1 MRLASTP
8 ALVRSSHVI
17 SPGQGQGTTPPL
29 PTPPTS
35 PSPPAVPQVS
45 GQVTPLTPPVVDVA
59 GPSVDVL
66 NAQLIGLRAQ
76 LRGFQDQTRVIR
88 SELRHAKD
96 PVERAQLM
104 TRYADVQGQSAQIQ
118 GEIARVQA
126 DIATRQ
132 GVEAGRTSSTQ
143 TNSPMRGIDPD
154 YVAGLM
160 FAFIFAVAMP
170 IALAY
175 ARRIWK
181 GKPTAAPAPENP
193 ASAQRL
199 ERMEQAIDSI
209 AIEVERI
216 SEAQRFVTKVM
227 VERAPSQASSDAGGN
242 GASSLG
248 EGQPIRALGAGAM
261 PIETVKKSDKLRV

>member
-8 ALVRSSHVI
+8 APVHSLNVI
-17 SPGQGQGTTPPL
+17 SPTQGQGTTPPV
-29 PTPPTS
+29 PTPPTP
-35 PSPPAVPQVS
+35 PSPPALSQAA
-45 GQVTPLTPPVVDVA
+45 GQATPLTPPVVDVS
-59 GPSVDVL
+59 GPSIDVL
-66 NAQLIGLRAQ
+66 NAQLVGLRAQ
-76 LRGFQDQTRVIR
+76 LRGFQDQIRVIR
-88 SELRHAKD
+88 TELRHTKD

-104 TRYADVQGQSAQIQ
+104 TRYADVQGQSAQLQ

-126 DIATRQ
+126 EIATRQ

-154 YVAGLM
+154 YIAGLM

-181 GKPTAAPAPENP
+181 GKPTAAPAAENP

-216 SEAQRFVTKVM
+216 SESQRFVTKVM
-227 VERAPSQASSDAGGN
+227 VERAPSQASSDAGSN
-242 GASSLG
+242 GASPLG
-248 EGQPIRALGAGAM
+248 EDQAIRALGAGAL
-261 PIETVKKSDKLRV
+261 PIETVKKSEKLRV